1 MILKDQAKNL
11 LADETFLDVF
21 VSMRTNQC
29 NVFLHS
35 KADEVE
41 KREEAHA
48 MLRALNEFENVLKR
62 VITDQDMKDKRLK
75 KQDSTVETTTPVSV
89 ESAAEALLTPMES
102 EATEVNDTETEVAE
116 VEETEVEQESELET
130 DDDAEYAELEDEDN
144 GEEYEAS
151 DEQEADQSGPEMFA
165 IKVDGENVQVTLD
178 DLKRDY
184 SGQQYIQKGMKQAAE
199 QRKQAEEAYNGLNQ
213 QREQLNQ
220 FMQQLGAQG
229 VLRKPTPPT
238 KDLLSADPLGYIEA
252 DATYREE
259 MGAFQAQQQQ
269 IGQHDK
275 ANKQAQD
282 EARQV
287 HLQSQMSELK
297 KAIPEFGDATK
308 ATKMKEKLVKQGVSE
323 GYSAE
328 EISGIVDHRAMKV
341 LHKAMM
347 YDQMVA
353 GNGDVQAKLKKARP
367 LMKAGTKKL
376 PDSAAKK
383 QRQQL
388 SKLKK
393 SGSIHDAAA
402 LLFNS

>member
-1 MILKDQAKNL
+1 M
-11 LADETFLDVF
+11 
-21 VSMRTNQC
+21 
-29 NVFLHS
+29 
-35 KADEVE
+35 
-41 KREEAHA
+41 
-48 MLRALNEFENVLKR
+48 
-62 VITDQDMKDKRLK
+62 
-75 KQDSTVETTTPVSV
+75 ETTTPVSV

-102 EATEVNDTETEVAE
+102 EATEVNETETEVAE

-199 QRKQAEEAYNGLNQ
+199 QRKQAEDAYNGLNQ

-308 ATKMKEKLVKQGVSE
+308 ATKMKEKLVKQGISE
-323 GYSAE
+323 GYSAD